1 MTETKTIEL
10 TPLRL
15 DSIHEVL
22 KTEGPCITLFLPA
35 YRPGEQAKSMAAVI
49 KTNLQETARQLRAR
63 NIPETTITD
72 LLAPLEH
79 LTEEEE
85 FLAGSHSGCALFR
98 SPALLRQFELMGP
111 VNPGLSVGGSF
122 WIRPILNEAH
132 FPPEFYIL
140 RLAKKR
146 ISLLRCAHLRA
157 TEIVLP
163 KSIPATAE
171 QVLEFDQPD
180 HDLKNRSVVHSSV
193 GDMGG
198 VSFGT
203 SSDRERQHAYLSD
216 FYKAVDRGLI
226 DFLHF
231 NRAPL
236 VLAGVV
242 EDIAFYRN
250 ASAYPYLVEEGI
262 EGSPGGAM
270 PEEELVRRAYQ
281 IIRADGVNRA
291 IAELKEA
298 RERHA
303 PARFLTNIDKIL
315 HAAIDGRVHRLYLDE
330 AARRPGAW
338 PELKRGGRSN
348 WGEEDL
354 LNLAAVET
362 ILQRGLVYSLP
373 SAEMPDRAIAAAVL
387 RF

>member
-1 MTETKTIEL
+1 MTEIKTIEL

-22 KTEGPCITLFLPA
+22 KSEGPCITLFLPA
-35 YRPGEQAKSMAAVI
+35 YRPGEQAKSMAAI
-49 KTNLQETARQLRAR
+49 LRTNLQEADRQLRAR
-63 NIPETTITD
+63 NIPESTIAE

-85 FLAGSHSGCALFR
+85 FLAGAHCGCAIFR
-98 SPALLRQFELMGP
+98 SPAVFRKFELMGP
-111 VNPGLSVGGSF
+111 INPALSVGGSF
-122 WIRPILNEAH
+122 WVRPILNEAH

-140 RLAKKR
+140 RLTKKR

-157 TEIVLP
+157 TEMILP
-163 KSIPATAE
+163 KSIPATAD
-171 QVLEFDQPD
+171 QVLAFDQPD

-203 SSDRERQHAYLSD
+203 GSERERQHAYLAD
-216 FYKAVDRGLI
+216 FYKAVDRGLT

-242 EDIAFYRN
+242 EDISFYRN
-250 ASAYPYLVEEGI
+250 VSAYPYLLEEGI
-262 EGSPGGAM
+262 QGSPGGAIF
-270 PEEELVRRAYQ
+270 EEELVNRAYE
-281 IIRADGVNRA
+281 IVRTDGVNRA
-291 IAELKEA
+291 AAELKEA
-298 RERHA
+298 RERVS
-303 PARFLTNIDKIL
+303 PARFLTNIDKIVN
-315 HAAIDGRVHRLYLDE
+315 AAIAGRVHRLYLDE
-330 AARRPGAW
+330 VARRSGAW

-354 LNLAAVET
+354 MNLAAVET

-373 SAEMPDRAIAAAVL
+373 PADMPDRSIAAAVL
-387 RF
+387 RY